1 MTARTE
7 GWEGRLAD
15 YLSQREAMSF
25 AWGKHDCCRFACAGL
40 VAQGLADPMH
50 GVRAY
55 KTARG
60 AVGAIRRLGGNLDAA
75 ATTLAREAGL
85 REIAPAFAG
94 RGCVVLADVETP
106 DGEIEQALGLVG
118 LTGTRA
124 MFAGVD
130 GLVWRRL
137 ADCVRAWGFD

>member
-1 MTARTE
+1 
-7 GWEGRLAD
+7 
-15 YLSQREAMSF
+15 MS
-25 AWGKHDCCRFACAGL
+25 
-40 VAQGLADPMH
+40 

-60 AVGAIRRLGGNLDAA
+60 AVGAIGRLGGTLDAA
-75 ATTLAREAGL
+75 ATTLADKAGL

-106 DGEIEQALGLVG
+106 EGPIEPALGLVG
-118 LTGTRA
+118 LDGTQA
-124 MFAGVD
+124 QFVGAD

-137 ADCVRAWGFD
+137 SDCHRAWGFD